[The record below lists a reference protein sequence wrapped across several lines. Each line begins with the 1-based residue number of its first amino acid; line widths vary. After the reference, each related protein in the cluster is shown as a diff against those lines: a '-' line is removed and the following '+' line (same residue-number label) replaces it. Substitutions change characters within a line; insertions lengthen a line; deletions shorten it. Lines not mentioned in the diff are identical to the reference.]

1 MEKGEF
7 LQNITEEKRQIRHIE
22 AENIDQEKFDFYA
35 KDPVDLRFVGCTF
48 RNVTVS
54 ESEARLSQFKD
65 CKFYGC
71 DTRSVQDRSVLPMQ
85 PSFLLMPPS
94 GSRSAERASTF
105 PPT

>member
-48 RNVTVS
+48 RKS
-54 ESEARLSQFKD
+54 PSRKARPDF
-65 CKFYGC
+65 
-71 DTRSVQDRSVLPMQ
+71 RSSKIANSTAAIHGVCRDRSVFTHAPFFPADAAVRQ
-85 PSFLLMPPS
+85 P
-94 GSRSAERASTF
+94 ERRESK
-105 PPT
+105 